1 MCREPIILTVLIRV
15 ISGKHRG
22 RNRGKGGAMGL
33 QPHLI
38 FRVLHKILIFTIEI
52 FSIQ

>member
-1 MCREPIILTVLIRV
+1 MVMIITI
-15 ISGKHRG
+15 IEDDYDIIGG
-22 RNRGKGGAMGL
+22 GKGGAMGL

-38 FRVLHKILIFTIEI
+38 LYVLHRISIFTVEI